1 MRCTS
6 CGQEN
11 PEGFRFCGSC
21 GAPLGAAPAREVRKV
36 VTVVLCDLTGSTALG
51 DRTDPET
58 LRGVLRSYYEEMRAI
73 LERHGGTVEKF
84 IGDAVMAVFG
94 VPVAHE
100 DDAVRAVRAAWEMRP
115 AIAALGLEARIGVN
129 TGQVM
134 SAEGDTL
141 VTGDAVN
148 VAARLEQ
155 AAAPGE
161 ILIGTA
167 THRLVRDA
175 VRAEPVNVQAKGKE
189 RGIPALRLLELDPD
203 ASPRRRQL
211 GSLIIGRDAELAQ
224 LRQAFGR
231 SVRERRVHLFT
242 VLGAAGVGKSR
253 LTTEFVSDL
262 DATVLWGRCLAYG
275 EGITYWPVVSV
286 LKQLG
291 DAGDEA
297 LRLIA
302 EGGSTANELFWSIR
316 AGLEEVAGRRPLV
329 VVFDDVQ
336 WGEET
341 FLDLIDHIADLSRG
355 SPIVLLCL
363 ARPELLDK
371 RPGWGGGKLNATTIL
386 LEPMNADETAA
397 LIDAQGEVDAA
408 TRARI
413 VALAGGNPLFAEEMV
428 ALVREDGDVGLP
440 ASVQALLQARLDQLA
455 STERAVVD
463 RGAVEGEI
471 FHRGA
476 VAAMAEAVEI
486 EPDLQSLVRKDMI
499 HPAAA
504 MLPGDRAFRF
514 RHLLI
519 RDAAYDSLPK
529 ELRADLHERFAAWLE
544 AHGAALTELDE
555 LLGYHLEEAA
565 RYRRELGRRDVPL
578 ERRAGRR
585 LAAAGS
591 RAVLRSDAHG
601 AANLLDRALALLPAD
616 DERRP
621 VAVLNC
627 IDILSELGDQERR
640 RAMIAE
646 LEASQDP
653 LVAMRGRVAHMD
665 LLVST
670 DPAGAV
676 VEAEAVAAE
685 ATALFELMGDD
696 LGAAHA
702 FALVALTSWLR
713 SRGVPTVTAL
723 ERVRE
728 HAERAGD
735 RLLARRACMQQ
746 IGPLIYGPFDAATI
760 HGQLD
765 QLRMN
770 RSPLGRVPVLY
781 VEAELARRDM
791 RFDEAF
797 ALLAQ
802 ASEIERELGLAI
814 AEAIN
819 AQNRAQLLRDTG
831 RLGEAAELY
840 RSAAARLEELG
851 QTSFRSTTLITL
863 GEVLYAAGDN
873 EEAARLAVEGEEL
886 GAPED
891 VANFAHGRA
900 LRACVAA
907 DGGSAEEAELLARQ
921 ALGNAYKTDFP
932 EVQASA
938 HRALAYVLTRA
949 GRDDDAAVELETALG
964 LWRRYGYRVEEG
976 RTEALLASARS

>member
-1 MRCTS
+1 MRCTA

-11 PEGFRFCGSC
+11 PEGFRFCGNC
-21 GAPLGAAPAREVRKV
+21 GAALGAAPQREVRKV
-36 VTVVLCDLTGSTALG
+36 VTIVFCDLTGSTALG
-51 DRTDPET
+51 DRTDPEA
-58 LRGVLRSYYEEMRAI
+58 LRGVLRSYYEGMRAI

-129 TGQVM
+129 TGEVM

-161 ILIGTA
+161 ILIGAA
-167 THRLVRDA
+167 THVLVRDA
-175 VRAEPVNVQAKGKE
+175 VRAAPVDITAKGKE
-189 RGIPALRLLELDPD
+189 RSIPALRLLDLDPE

-211 GSLIIGRDAELAQ
+211 DSLLIGRDAELAQ

-231 SVRERRVHLFT
+231 SVREGRVHLFT

-275 EGITYWPVVSV
+275 DGITYWPVISV

-291 DAGDEA
+291 EPGEEA
-297 LRLIA
+297 LRPIV
-302 EGGSTANELFWSIR
+302 EGGRTAHELFWSIR
-316 AGLEEVAGRRPLV
+316 AGLEEAAGRRPLV

-355 SPIVLLCL
+355 FPIVLLCL

-371 RPGWGGGKLNATTIL
+371 RPGWGVGKLNATTIL
-386 LEPMNADETAA
+386 LEPMSADETAA
-397 LIDAQGEVDAA
+397 LVDAHGVVDDA

-455 STERAVVD
+455 RTERAVVD

-476 VAAMAEAVEI
+476 VAAMAEPAEI

-499 HPAAA
+499 HPATA
-504 MLPGDRAFRF
+504 MLAGDRAFRF

-529 ELRADLHERFAAWLE
+529 ELRADLHERFAAWLDE
-544 AHGAALTELDE
+544 HGADLTELDE
-555 LLGYHLEEAA
+555 VLGYHLEEAA
-565 RYRRELGRRDVPL
+565 RYRRELGRPDPEL

-591 RAVLRSDAHG
+591 RAVLRSDAPG

-616 DERRP
+616 DDRRST
-621 VAVLNC
+621 AVLNS
-627 IDILSELGDQERR
+627 IGILSELGDQERQR
-640 RAMIAE
+640 VLIDE
-646 LEASQDP
+646 LEHSGDP
-653 LVAMRGRVAHMD
+653 LVAMRGRVARMD
-665 LLVST
+665 LLASS
-670 DPAGAV
+670 DPSGAI

-685 ATALFELMGDD
+685 ATALFEQVGDD

-702 FALVALTSWLR
+702 YALTALTAWVR
-713 SRGVPTVTAL
+713 SRAVPTVAAL
-723 ERVRE
+723 ERVRT

-735 RLLARRACMQQ
+735 RLLAGRACMQQ
-746 IGPLIYGPFDAATI
+746 IGPLMYGPFDAATTQS
-760 HGQLD
+760 QLD
-765 QLRMN
+765 QLRTN
-770 RSPLGRVPVLY
+770 RYPLAQVTVLY

-791 RFDEAF
+791 RFDEASG
-797 ALLAQ
+797 LLAR
-802 ASEIERELGLAI
+802 AAVIERELGLAI
-814 AEAIN
+814 AETIN

-851 QTSFRSTTLITL
+851 QTSFRSTTLVTL
-863 GEVLYAAGDN
+863 GEVLYAAGDA
-873 EEAARLAVEGEEL
+873 ESAARLAVEGEEL
-886 GAPED
+886 GAAED
-891 VANFAHGRA
+891 VVNFAYGRA
-900 LRACVAA
+900 LRACIAA
-907 DGGSAEEAELLARQ
+907 DDGAIDEAEALARQ
-921 ALGNAYKTDFP
+921 AVEHAYTTDFP
-932 EVQASA
+932 DVQATA

-949 GRDDDAAVELETALG
+949 GRDDDAADELEAALT
-964 LWRRYGYRVEEG
+964 LWRRYGYTVEEA
-976 RTEALLASARS
+976 RTEALLAGARP